1 MNPVLEGQVPAAVS
15 RTITTPA
22 HALGP
27 VADDWEAAEVW
38 LRAVARK
45 SKNGSRETVTTYRYH
60 LAKLRWYCENIMH
73 TPPSRWSMQDAD
85 AFAQFL
91 SSLPLDAWCARVG
104 RRFAKQDEPGYTPFR
119 GQPAP
124 GSQSDIRRFVHALF
138 QAWQR
143 MGYIGINPMA
153 MEGTGT
159 RRRVNVHR
167 ALDEDLFE
175 MVLDALATEEVKDFA
190 ARQKNLRDRFAL
202 LALRE
207 LGLRASEL
215 VNARMNA
222 FYQLLD
228 PRNGKS
234 YWVFLVSAETGK
246 GGKRRHIPVTRRLL
260 QALVDYRRA
269 FGFAPLPVQSETGAL
284 LLSPRTG
291 SVAIAHRLVTSPAD
305 RRYFGAWQEVR
316 SRHGLY
322 QIVKQRMEHTATRLR
337 QAGRND
343 EAVHL
348 NNTTPHW
355 LRHTFAHSVLRQ
367 GHGLREV
374 ASLLGHASTATT
386 MIYTEQDALDLIR
399 AMERNQQEALTQV

>member
-1 MNPVLEGQVPAAVS
+1 MSHTPEGVIAVAAS
-15 RTITTPA
+15 NTTTA
-22 HALGP
+22 DTHAFGP

-45 SKNGSRETVTTYRYH
+45 SKNGSRETVATYRYH
-60 LAKLRWYCENIMH
+60 LAKLRWYCDHVVH
-73 TPPSRWSMQDAD
+73 TPPSRWSMQDAES
-85 AFAQFL
+85 FAQFL
-91 SSLPLDAWCARVG
+91 SALPLDAWCARVG
-104 RRFAKQDEPGYTPFR
+104 RRYAKVNEPGYTPFR

-143 MGYIGINPMA
+143 MGYIVINPMA
-153 MEGTGT
+153 MESCGT

-167 ALDEDLFE
+167 ALDEGLFE
-175 MVLDALATEEVKDFA
+175 LVLEVLASEELKDFS
-190 ARQKNLRDRFAL
+190 ARQMNLRDRFAL

-215 VNARMNA
+215 VHASMNA

-234 YWVFLVSAETGK
+234 YWVFLVTAATGK
-246 GGKRRHIPVTRRLL
+246 GGKRRHIPVTRSLL
-260 QALVDYRRA
+260 QALMDYRRA
-269 FGFAPLPVQSETGAL
+269 FGFAPLPVQSDAGAL

-291 SVAIAHRLVTSPAD
+291 SVAIAHRLVTSAAD

-322 QIVKQRMEHTATRLR
+322 QIVKQRMERTATRLR

-348 NNTTPHW
+348 NSATPHW
-355 LRHTFAHSVLRQ
+355 LRHTFYHSVLRQ

-374 ASLLGHASTATT
+374 ESPLGHASTDTT

-399 AMERNQQEALTQV
+399 AIERNQQEALAQS